1 MRYLIQSTEGASVM
15 RLITLL
21 AISLTVVGCGGL
33 KRQSVAY
40 PNNLDV
46 IVTKDD
52 WVCLSPDSAR
62 RLSEFKAD
70 LEAK

>member
-1 MRYLIQSTEGASVM
+1 MQLTENVNVM

-21 AISLTVVGCGGL
+21 AISLMVAGCAAQT
-33 KRQSVAY
+33 RQSVAY
-40 PNNLDV
+40 PNNLEV

-52 WVCLSPDSAR
+52 WVCFSPDSAR

-70 LEAK
+70 LEAM

>member
-1 MRYLIQSTEGASVM
+1 MRYLMQLTESESVM

-21 AISLTVVGCGGL
+21 AISPLVAGCVGQT
-33 KRQSVAY
+33 RQSVTY
-40 PNNLDV
+40 PNNLEV

-70 LEAK
+70 LEAM